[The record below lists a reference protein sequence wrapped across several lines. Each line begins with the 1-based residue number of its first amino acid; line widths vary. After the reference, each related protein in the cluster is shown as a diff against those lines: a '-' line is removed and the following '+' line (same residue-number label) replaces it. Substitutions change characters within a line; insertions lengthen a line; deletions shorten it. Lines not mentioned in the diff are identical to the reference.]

1 MSTLVENLA
10 LSDYVITSVD
20 IDGMMRFLGQIDQL
34 PTGGTVIIDGV
45 EIEARPGDIITVDG
59 SKWIWDGQNWTEFGS
74 CSCSGYGPGGGG
86 SGGSGGGGSGTGG
99 DYSADGQLSN
109 IMYFPGGVG
118 TKDEP
123 YVMKVVNGMM
133 YELSSH
139 NFVYQE
145 TELSL
150 INGCVVKASVPKR
163 IVAFTAVQ
171 HDPEK

>member
-1 MSTLVENLA
+1 MSILVENLA
-10 LSDYVITSVD
+10 LSDHVITSVD

-34 PTGGTVIIDGV
+34 PAGGTVIIDGV
-45 EIEARPGDIITVDG
+45 EIEARPGDIIAVDG
-59 SKWIWDGQNWTEFGS
+59 SKQIWDGQNRTEFGS
-74 CSCSGYGPGGGG
+74 CSCSGYGPGGG
-86 SGGSGGGGSGTGG
+86 SGIGG

-150 INGCVVKASVPKR
+150 INGCVVRASVPKC